1 MSRDRLKRA
10 FAIGGIWSL
19 IRTGVLLTLVAG
31 AAPCFAQDSPVVPPD
46 APKPVLTDHELLHK
60 YVWSTLGL
68 EGGLYATLASGLDQ
82 WHDSP
87 PQWDQDATGF
97 AQRWVS
103 EYAESAIG
111 DSAKYV
117 VARLFHHDPSFTRCG
132 CSGFAK
138 RLGHAV
144 DSPFM
149 ARRRDGTRVLSAS
162 SLAGFVTGHVVSA
175 STWYPAELGSRDG
188 LKHAGMS
195 LISKIGM
202 DVVKEFWPRRSK

>member
-1 MSRDRLKRA
+1 MTRA
-10 FAIGGIWSL
+10 FAIGGISSL
-19 IRTGVLLTLVAG
+19 IRTAVLLTLVAG
-31 AAPCFAQDSPVVPPD
+31 AAPCFAQELPAVPPD
-46 APKPVLTDHELLHK
+46 APKPILNDHELLHK

-68 EGGLYATLASGLDQ
+68 EGAMYATLASGLDQ
-82 WHDSP
+82 WHESP
-87 PQWDQDATGF
+87 RQWDLNTTGYG
-97 AQRWVS
+97 QRWVS

-111 DSAKYV
+111 DSAKYA
-117 VARLFHHDPSFTRCG
+117 VARLFHHDPSFTRCA
-132 CSGFAK
+132 CSGFAQ
-138 RLGHAV
+138 RLRHAV

-149 ARRRDGTRVLSAS
+149 ARTRDGTRVLSAA